1 MNCEEGQLSQQPK
14 VLDLGCGN
22 KKRPGAIGVDF
33 NERTAADVIHNLNS
47 FPYPFDDS
55 SFDEI
60 YLDNALEH
68 LDDVMHVMEEVYR
81 LCKPG
86 GVVKVIVPYFRSP
99 WAYIDPTHKHF
110 FTVNSF
116 AYFDPDHIICTRY
129 DYSLA
134 RFKLDKVV
142 FNESLMNRWTKKIVL
157 LFANRWPWRY
167 EYYFSHFYS
176 LDDISYYLR
185 KI

>member
-1 MNCEEGQLSQQPK
+1 MNQQPK

-33 NERTAADVIHNLNS
+33 NDRTAADVIHNLNS

-68 LDDVMHVMEEVYR
+68 LDDVIRVMEEVYR

-86 GVVKVIVPYFRSP
+86 GGR
-99 WAYIDPTHKHF
+99 
-110 FTVNSF
+110 
-116 AYFDPDHIICTRY
+116 
-129 DYSLA
+129 
-134 RFKLDKVV
+134 
-142 FNESLMNRWTKKIVL
+142 
-157 LFANRWPWRY
+157 
-167 EYYFSHFYS
+167 
-176 LDDISYYLR
+176 
-185 KI
+185 